1 MNEELVRAFE
11 EGRRAER
18 ARIAAWLRDP
28 THTEKS
34 GDLVGEMLDRLAGII
49 EGLEAGVGDECPKC
63 GACEVDHFGPA
74 TMYSCGSW
82 DYDRRPGTF
91 REKCGV
97 AP

>member
-1 MNEELVRAFE
+1 MNEELVKAFE

-49 EGLEAGVGDECPKC
+49 EGLEAG
-63 GACEVDHFGPA
+63 
-74 TMYSCGSW
+74 TS
-82 DYDRRPGTF
+82 R
-91 REKCGV
+91 
-97 AP
+97 